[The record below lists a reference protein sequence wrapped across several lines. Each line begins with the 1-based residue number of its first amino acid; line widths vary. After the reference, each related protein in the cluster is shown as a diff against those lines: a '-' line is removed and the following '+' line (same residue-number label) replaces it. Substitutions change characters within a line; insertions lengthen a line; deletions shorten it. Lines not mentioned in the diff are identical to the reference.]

1 MARETIAKTDHYMY
15 EVDPD
20 INRLY
25 TTLWGLWK
33 DAGVAPNVL
42 RDIGLALDRLKPGFT
57 NLVDSTQFKM
67 PSKDVMKLFEKV
79 QQKIVA
85 AGISKNAEVVSSAFV
100 ELNLEKVLKESELSH
115 VSRQF
120 KSMADALVWLNE

>member
-15 EVDPD
+15 EVDTD

-25 TTLWGLWK
+25 TTIWGLWK

-42 RDIGLALDRLKPGFT
+42 RDIGLALEKLQPGFT
-57 NLVDSTQFKM
+57 NLVDSTRFKT
-67 PSKDVMKLFEKV
+67 PSKDVMELFNEV
-79 QQKIVA
+79 QQKILA
-85 AGISKNAEVVSSAFV
+85 KGISKNAEVVSSAFV
-100 ELNLEKVLKESELSH
+100 ELNLEKVLEQSELSD

-120 KSMADALVWLNE
+120 KNMAEALVWLSE